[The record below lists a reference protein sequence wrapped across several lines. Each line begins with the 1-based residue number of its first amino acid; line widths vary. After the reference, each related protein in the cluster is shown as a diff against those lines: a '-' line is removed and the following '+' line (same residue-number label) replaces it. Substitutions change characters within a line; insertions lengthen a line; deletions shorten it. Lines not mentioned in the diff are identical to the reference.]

1 MVAIGDSLSN
11 IASSNDWED
20 GEDQDDEERKQGQ
33 LIEEDEPGWVMGT
46 ITKTVQQ
53 RMERLWQKQMNLYK
67 LTQPGSEDAAE
78 VYC

>member
-67 LTQPGSEDAAE
+67 LTQPGSEDAPE
-78 VYC
+78 VYR